1 MVRLGSNRLS
11 YRLAGLADFTS
22 SWLWSIQLRSAYCP
36 LLLLFLSFPFSNQY
50 LGGGLFQKSVSL
62 HGGLSALDW
71 HFLYDLIT
79 PLRSWIP
86 SVPSELYPTTHSR
99 HEHLISLPL
108 WSLIEPLL
116 EPETHTHTSL
126 TLASILCFCSAPPS
140 QNFLAVPLP
149 PSGYR
154 AFSSATLRL
163 TSTLITLLAVQ
174 RHLRASISLGL
185 VPTRLHHARTLRRNE
200 SFL

>member
-108 WSLIEPLL
+108 WSLVEPLL
-116 EPETHTHTSL
+116 EPETYTYILNTRLDIVLLQRIPITELSCGTS
-126 TLASILCFCSAPPS
+126 PS
-140 QNFLAVPLP
+140 
-149 PSGYR
+149 
-154 AFSSATLRL
+154 LRL
-163 TSTLITLLAVQ
+163 SRFFERYSTAHFNVD
-174 RHLRASISLGL
+174 HPLGRTATFEGQYQSGL
-185 VPTRLHHARTLRRNE
+185 GAYTFAYARTLRRNE